1 MFSSFL
7 DKMTE
12 QQRTAIERLLDA
24 DATLLEMLS
33 DPDIVGQSKWETKR
47 ALKD

>member
-1 MFSSFL
+1 MFSTFL

-12 QQRTAIERLLDA
+12 QQRTAIERLA

-33 DPDIVGQSKWETKR
+33 DSDIVSQSKWETKR